1 MKIDLKGR
9 VCVVTGASGELG
21 RVISRTLGT
30 AGAKVAL
37 HYFKGEERATALLE
51 EMRSLGFA
59 AMAVQGDVTDM
70 ESVTALRD
78 AVEAELGPADI
89 IIDNAVIQYTW
100 VPVLEQALEDFES
113 QFRSC
118 VLHNVHMVGIRNFEF

>member
-1 MKIDLKGR
+1 MAPKIDLEGR

-21 RVISRTLGT
+21 RVISRTLGA

-37 HYFKGEERATALLE
+37 HYFKGEERAEALLGE
-51 EMRSLGFA
+51 LRSLGVA
-59 AMAVQGDVTDM
+59 AMTMQADVTEM
-70 ESVTALRD
+70 ESVAAMHK

-89 IIDNAVIQYTW
+89 IVDNAVIQYTW
-100 VPVLEQALEDFES
+100 VPVLEQSLEDFES

-118 VLHNVHMVGIRNFEF
+118 VMHNVHMV